1 MHIEYDSIK
10 CINTFGNPTKW
21 IGALCVGIPHINWK
35 PINYDR
41 IRMKSSVSRCWC
53 WITTGKRNNE
63 ENSWARE
70 NVVRTNQVEWIYN
83 INKAPTGIHGTQTL
97 GCWCKEGTW
106 SWFSKWIDANI
117 VIVIFIFTVSSLCE
131 LMLLI
136 NQDSRCVLK
145 SLQKNSPW

>member
-53 WITTGKRNNE
+53 WITTGKKIMKKIRRREKTWCVQIKWNE
-63 ENSWARE
+63 Y
-70 NVVRTNQVEWIYN
+70 IY
-83 INKAPTGIHGTQTL
+83 KAPTGIHGTQTL
-97 GCWCKEGTW
+97 GCWCKEGIW
-106 SWFSKWIDANI
+106 SWFSKWIHANI
-117 VIVIFIFTVSSLCE
+117 VIVIFIFTVASLCE

>member
-53 WITTGKRNNE
+53 WITTGKKIMKKIRR
-63 ENSWARE
+63 RE
-70 NVVRTNQVEWIYN
+70 KTWCVQIKCSEC

-97 GCWCKEGTW
+97 GCWSKEGTW

-117 VIVIFIFTVSSLCE
+117 VIVIFIFTVASLGE